1 MEEIFRVLKPGG
13 QLVICDAGK
22 GNAIHGL
29 FGRFWMATG
38 VQVIARRITG
48 EKDHPWKG
56 LARSYTHYGTNA
68 YYRKML
74 KQVGFSQV
82 KGRLLWPFLM
92 ASRFSGVRPANPE

>member
-1 MEEIFRVLKPGG
+1 MKGTQQFFDIWVLE
-13 QLVICDAGK
+13 DT
-22 GNAIHGL
+22 H
-29 FGRFWMATG
+29 
-38 VQVIARRITG
+38 RITG